1 MKVAQNWATFGQNG
15 SLFRFPGH
23 SGTFPGH
30 FGKFPGHSRNFR
42 ATQIGPLSD
51 NSGSLCK
58 LSGPL
63 WEFCLTQIGPLPVS
77 WATLKIFRPHRL
89 GYSSP
94 MSLAFLVGRETRLC
108 LIPCISGSHLC
119 GPRTLWSRSRILEV
133 VVMSYDT
140 LEPCKQSVI
149 AITAVIYLHMHHH
162 KKGGLTLLLICPWR
176 RYII

>member
-30 FGKFPGHSRNFR
+30 FGKFLGHSRNFR

-63 WEFCLTQIGPLPVS
+63 WEFCLTQIGPLQVS
-77 WATLKIFRPHRL
+77 WATLKIFGPHRL

-94 MSLAFLVGRETRLC
+94 MSLAFLVGWETR
-108 LIPCISGSHLC
+108 
-119 GPRTLWSRSRILEV
+119 
-133 VVMSYDT
+133 
-140 LEPCKQSVI
+140 
-149 AITAVIYLHMHHH
+149 
-162 KKGGLTLLLICPWR
+162 
-176 RYII
+176 